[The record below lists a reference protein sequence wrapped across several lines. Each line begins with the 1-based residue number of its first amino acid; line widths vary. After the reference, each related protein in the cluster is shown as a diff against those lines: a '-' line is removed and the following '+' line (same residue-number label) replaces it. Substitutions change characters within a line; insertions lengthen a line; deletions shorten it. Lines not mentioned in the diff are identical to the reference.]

1 MAFQKK
7 IISGAFNQGTG
18 QFVVSVSLSDTSS
31 GAPQVIPDFAEVPL
45 AITGTPNLT
54 TIKGQVDIW
63 AAKVE
68 AFQAAKADGSFE
80 IPWT

>member
-1 MAFQKK
+1 MFQKK

-31 GAPQVIPDFAEVPL
+31 GTPEVIPDFAEVPL
-45 AITGTPNLT
+45 AITGSPTLDN
-54 TIKGQVDIW
+54 IKSQVDVW

-68 AFQAAKADGSFE
+68 AFQAAKADPTFGTA
-80 IPWT
+80 W